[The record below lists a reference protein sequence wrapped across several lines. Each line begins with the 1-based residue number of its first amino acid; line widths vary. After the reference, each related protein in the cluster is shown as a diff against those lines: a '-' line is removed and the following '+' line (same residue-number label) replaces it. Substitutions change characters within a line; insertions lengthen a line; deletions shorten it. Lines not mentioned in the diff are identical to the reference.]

1 LIFNVER
8 NKREDRQCMQYNDN
22 KKIRCRKEH
31 SVSVVLSWCTLWH
44 FLGENLSMVNQ
55 PILRNWPRKLP
66 NLAK

>member
-44 FLGENLSMVNQ
+44 F
-55 PILRNWPRKLP
+55 
-66 NLAK
+66 